1 TPLLLAPGSHTPTA
15 APVST
20 QALVWD
26 PVLRLIYGAP
36 LGIVR
41 WLGQW
46 PLQGHAAQSGV
57 SVQGQVLLAGKPY
70 ANAHVSGTVS
80 RAGTKSAAPLPIASP
95 GGAAFTTSFDTPAAG
110 TYHLTLNT
118 QGAFQDSHGD
128 FGTVA
133 RTVQVSLVPAT
144 LGQEGVAWAITL
156 LYLALLTLIFLL
168 VRYALSQRPFGMLVA
183 SDGGGGE
190 EFARARRGFGG
201 LLQPSVVKSQAMGMG
216 PGMRFIFRRGG
227 RILAQGVGSDARE
240 FRLGGE
246 PLPTHAVPA
255 TESAITTRDGDLSY
269 IVSVGGAGDDEEDES
284 GGRRGVLG
292 RRSRYSDDDEDADEA
307 PRRRGLAGLGRR
319 SRYSDEDEDADVRP
333 TRRSRGRSRAA
344 VDDDDEPRS
353 SRGGRPRRSRYDE
366 DDDPPARSRGR
377 RGGRSRADDDW

>member
-1 TPLLLAPGSHTPTA
+1 G
-15 APVST
+15 
-20 QALVWD
+20 
-26 PVLRLIYGAP
+26 
-36 LGIVR
+36 
-41 WLGQW
+41 
-46 PLQGHAAQSGV
+46 
-57 SVQGQVLLAGKPY
+57 PY
-70 ANAHVSGTVS
+70 T
-80 RAGTKSAAPLPIASP
+80 
-95 GGAAFTTSFDTPAAG
+95 
-110 TYHLTLNT
+110 LTLNT

-133 RTVQVSLVPAT
+133 RTVKVSLVPAT
-144 LGQEGVAWAITL
+144 PGQEGVAWAITL
-156 LYLALLTLIFLL
+156 LYLALLALLFLL

-190 EFARARRGFGG
+190 EFARARRGLGG

-227 RILAQGVGSDARE
+227 RILAQGIGADARE

-269 IVSVGGAGDDEEDES
+269 IVSVGGASDDEEDES
-284 GGRRGVLG
+284 GGRRGALG
-292 RRSRYSDDDEDADEA
+292 RRSRYSEDEDADEA

-319 SRYSDEDEDADVRP
+319 SRYSDEDEADERP
-333 TRRSRGRSRAA
+333 ARRSRGRSRSV

-353 SRGGRPRRSRYDE
+353 SRSGRSRRSRYDE